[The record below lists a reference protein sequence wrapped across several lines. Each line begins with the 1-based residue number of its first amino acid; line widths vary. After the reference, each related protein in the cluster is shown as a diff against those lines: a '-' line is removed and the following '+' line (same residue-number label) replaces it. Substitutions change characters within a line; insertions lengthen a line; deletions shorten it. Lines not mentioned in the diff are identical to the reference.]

1 VGKQA
6 ARHIA
11 TPVFPFLTSFY
22 GNGGTKF
29 PKTPTSPNGARIGQA
44 PFAPF
49 APFNNGFDGLFMLS
63 LKMTVQFTRD
73 TPSS

>member
-49 APFNNGFDGLFMLS
+49 NNGFDSLFIAA
-63 LKMTVQFTRD
+63 LKMVVQFTRD